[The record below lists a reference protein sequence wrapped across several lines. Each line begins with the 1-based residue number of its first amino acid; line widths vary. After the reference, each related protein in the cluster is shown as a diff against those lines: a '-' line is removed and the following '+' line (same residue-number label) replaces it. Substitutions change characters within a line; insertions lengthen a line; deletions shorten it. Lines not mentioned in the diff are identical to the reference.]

1 MITLGMSA
9 GDLLIDERGQPT
21 IITGRN
27 KLIQDISEALN
38 SSFNANKRF
47 GGRLIDFEFEYN
59 ELYDEIYSILNRLMA
74 TQIDT
79 SPGEK
84 IKTINTI
91 NILKR
96 GTIIYAYIQVT
107 SDIGEVVDNDYIV
120 LGR

>member
-1 MITLGMSA
+1 MVTLGMSA

-47 GGRLIDFEFEYN
+47 GGRLIDFKFEYN
-59 ELYDEIYSILNRLMA
+59 ELYDEIYGILNRLIA